1 MNASPCESFSAVI
14 GGYGEKPVRGLSLI
28 PHAVALW
35 PATIAGVAFGPV
47 VLLAVIL
54 PGLMLLM
61 VRERRLRAHA
71 LLAVILGA
79 VLAGPVARVHA
90 AELSLEEALRERNV
104 VTEVQVALREQP
116 SEPVKV
122 RAWDTATARATAKPT
137 VSTITVGIG
146 EKELPGDVRIVLT
159 WSGSTRGE
167 SPMGLAQGEVLSV
180 RGHAEKDG
188 STLFVEITEWERSE
202 VTNHEGEGISAHVGR
217 FLDGWR
223 EERKE
228 LVRGTSSFLPPNE
241 AALVLGMTLGDVTGL
256 EKDTKDAMATSG
268 LTHLVAA
275 SGANIAL
282 TYAFVTLPLL
292 AFGVRRKH
300 RVVAGAAGIAIY
312 VAAVGPEP
320 SLLRAALMAV
330 PLMIGRY
337 FGFRTPPVNALALT
351 VLGWCLLDPSLVG
364 EVGFVLSVGAT
375 WAILALSVPLA
386 NILQKVSGGR
396 ISRNLALVLAVPT
409 VAQAACTPVLLLLA
423 PEISVWAVPANIAAE
438 IVVAPA
444 TVIGFA
450 GILVAH
456 VWPPLGLPFFAVSGA
471 GAHVLVLIA
480 TVSAG
485 LPGAHIALP
494 AGASGALV
502 VSGVLV
508 LVGLTLWLRN
518 RREVRFALGFVAVVL
533 LIAGGARLASRDVGE
548 WDVVMC
554 DVGQGDAM
562 LVRAGRQTVLIDT
575 GPDPELLAHCLDRA
589 RVESVDLLV
598 VTHPHADH
606 DGGIPALEGQ
616 WSPKRAWVCPLDA
629 STGAKLPHTK
639 VETVLASRTETVG
652 SLSLEVLWPR
662 SAEEARALGAGEG
675 GGEESAL
682 NDCSISMRVEAPEW
696 SVLTLGDLEPDAQ
709 ERLARSGL
717 VKPVDLVKVAH
728 HGSRRQAPELY
739 EAAHAPLA
747 VVGVGENTFGHPHP
761 KTLAMFERQGAVLR
775 RTDEE
780 GMLVL
785 TRTDAGWTVRTK

>member
-1 MNASPCESFSAVI
+1 MSASASEGVNGCGVR
-14 GGYGEKPVRGLSLI
+14 PVRGLSLI
-28 PHAVALW
+28 PHAAVLW
-35 PATIAGVAFGPV
+35 PATMASVSLGPI
-47 VLLAVIL
+47 VLLAVVI
-54 PGLMLLM
+54 PALLLAL
-61 VRERRLRAHA
+61 VREKRLRAHA
-71 LLAVILGA
+71 LLAVLLGA
-79 VLAGPVARVHA
+79 AIAGPVARVHS
-90 AELSLEEALRERNV
+90 EHLSLDEALRERNV

-137 VSTITVGIG
+137 ASAIKVGMG

-167 SPMGLAQGEVLSV
+167 SPMRLAQGEVLSV

-330 PLMIGRY
+330 PLMVGRY
-337 FGFRTPPVNALALT
+337 AGFRTPPLNALALT
-351 VLGWCLLDPSLVG
+351 VLAWCVVDPALVG

-375 WAILALSVPLA
+375 SAILALSVPLA
-386 NILQKVSGGR
+386 EVIRQVSRER
-396 ISRNLALVLAVPT
+396 ISRNLALVVSVPT

-423 PEISVWAVPANIAAE
+423 PETSVWAVPANIAAE
-438 IVVAPA
+438 LVVAPA
-444 TVIGFA
+444 TVSGFA
-450 GILVAH
+450 GIIVAH
-456 VWPPLGLPFFAVSGA
+456 VWAPLGVPFFALAGA

-480 TVSAG
+480 QVSAA

-494 AGASGALV
+494 AGAGGALATA
-502 VSGVLV
+502 GVLIV
-508 LVGLTLWLRN
+508 VGLTLWLRT
-518 RREVRFALGFVAVVL
+518 RREVRWALVFLAV
-533 LIAGGARLASRDVGE
+533 IALFGGVSTLFPGDVE
-548 WDVVMC
+548 DWDVVMC

-562 LVRAGRQTVLIDT
+562 LVRAGGKTVLIDT
-575 GPDPELLAHCLDRA
+575 GPDPNMLARCLDRA
-589 RVESVDLLV
+589 GVGAIDLLV

-606 DGGIPALEGQ
+606 DGGIPALTG
-616 WSPKRAWVCPLDA
+616 KRTPRQAWVCPLDT
-629 STGAKLPHTK
+629 STKAKLPRTE
-639 VETVLASRTETVG
+639 VDTVLAPRAETVG
-652 SLSLEVLWPR
+652 GVSLTVLWPR
-662 SAEEARALGAGEG
+662 SADEARALGAGEG

-682 NDCSISMRVEAPEW
+682 NDCSISMLVKTPTW
-696 SVLTLGDLEPDAQ
+696 SALTLGDLEPHAQ
-709 ERLARSGL
+709 AVLAKSGA
-717 VKPVDLVKVAH
+717 VEAVELVKVAH

-747 VVGVGENTFGHPHP
+747 VVGVGENSFGHPHA

-775 RTDEE
+775 RTDEK

>member
-1 MNASPCESFSAVI
+1 M
-14 GGYGEKPVRGLSLI
+14 SLI
-28 PHAVALW
+28 PHAAVLW
-35 PATIAGVAFGPV
+35 PATIASVSLGPV
-47 VLLAVIL
+47 ALLAVVI
-54 PGLMLLM
+54 PALLLAL
-61 VRERRLRAHA
+61 VREKRLRGHA
-71 LLAVILGA
+71 LLAVLLGA
-79 VLAGPVARVHA
+79 AIAGPVARVHS
-90 AELSLEEALRERNV
+90 EHLSLDEALRERNV

-137 VSTITVGIG
+137 ASAIKVGMG

-167 SPMGLAQGEVLSV
+167 SPMRLAQGEVLSV

-202 VTNHEGEGISAHVGR
+202 VTNHEGEGISVHVGR

-330 PLMIGRY
+330 PLMVGRY
-337 FGFRTPPVNALALT
+337 AGFRTPPLNALALT
-351 VLGWCLLDPSLVG
+351 VLAWCVVDPALVG

-375 WAILALSVPLA
+375 SAILALSVPLA
-386 NILQKVSGGR
+386 EVIRQVSRER
-396 ISRNLALVLAVPT
+396 ISRNLALVVSVPT

-423 PEISVWAVPANIAAE
+423 PETSVWAVPANIAAE
-438 IVVAPA
+438 LVVAPA
-444 TVIGFA
+444 TVSGFA
-450 GILVAH
+450 GIIVAH
-456 VWPPLGLPFFAVSGA
+456 VWAPLGVPFFALAGA

-480 TVSAG
+480 QVSAA

-494 AGASGALV
+494 AGAGGALATA
-502 VSGVLV
+502 GVLIV
-508 LVGLTLWLRN
+508 VGLTLWLRT
-518 RREVRFALGFVAVVL
+518 RREVRWALVFLAV
-533 LIAGGARLASRDVGE
+533 IALFGGVSTLFPGDVE
-548 WDVVMC
+548 DWDVVMC

-562 LVRAGRQTVLIDT
+562 LVRAGGKTILIDT
-575 GPDPELLAHCLDRA
+575 GPEPAKLARCLERA

-606 DGGIPALEGQ
+606 DGGIPVLEGQ
-616 WSPKRAWVCPLDA
+616 WAPRRAWVCPLDA
-629 STGAKLPHTK
+629 STEAKLPHTK
-639 VETVLASRTETVG
+639 VETVLAPRTETVG

-696 SVLTLGDLEPDAQ
+696 SALTLGDLESDAQ
-709 ERLARSGL
+709 ARLAHSGA
-717 VKPVDLVKVAH
+717 VKPVEVVKVAH

-747 VVGVGENTFGHPHP
+747 VVGVGENSFGHPHP

-785 TRTDAGWTVRTK
+785 TRTYAGWTVRTK

>member
-1 MNASPCESFSAVI
+1 MNGCGVR
-14 GGYGEKPVRGLSLI
+14 PVRGLSLI
-28 PHAVALW
+28 PHAAVLW
-35 PATIAGVAFGPV
+35 PATIASVSLGPV
-47 VLLAVIL
+47 VLLAVVI
-54 PGLMLLM
+54 PALLLAL
-61 VRERRLRAHA
+61 VREKRLRAHA
-71 LLAVILGA
+71 LLAVVLGA
-79 VLAGPVARVHA
+79 AVAGPVARVHNDH
-90 AELSLEEALRERNV
+90 LSLDEALRERNV

-137 VSTITVGIG
+137 ASAIKVGMG

-167 SPMGLAQGEVLSV
+167 SPMRLAQGEVLSV

-330 PLMIGRY
+330 PLMVGRY
-337 FGFRTPPVNALALT
+337 AGFRTPPLNALALT
-351 VLGWCLLDPSLVG
+351 VLAWCVVDPALVG

-375 WAILALSVPLA
+375 SAILALSVPLA
-386 NILQKVSGGR
+386 EVIRQVSRER
-396 ISRNLALVLAVPT
+396 ISRNLALVVSVPT

-423 PEISVWAVPANIAAE
+423 PETSVWAVPANIAAE
-438 IVVAPA
+438 LVVAPA
-444 TVIGFA
+444 TVSGFA
-450 GILVAH
+450 GIIVAH
-456 VWPPLGLPFFAVSGA
+456 VWAPLGVPFFALAGA

-480 TVSAG
+480 QVSAA

-494 AGASGALV
+494 AGAGGALATA
-502 VSGVLV
+502 GVLIV
-508 LVGLTLWLRN
+508 VGLTLWLRT
-518 RREVRFALGFVAVVL
+518 RREVRWALVFLAVIALFGGVST
-533 LIAGGARLASRDVGE
+533 LIPGDVE
-548 WDVVMC
+548 DWDVVMC

-562 LVRAGRQTVLIDT
+562 LVRAGGKTVLIDT
-575 GPDPELLAHCLDRA
+575 GPDPNMLVRCLDRA
-589 RVESVDLLV
+589 GVGAIDLLV

-606 DGGIPALEGQ
+606 DGGIPALTG
-616 WSPKRAWVCPLDA
+616 KRTPRQAWVCPLDT
-629 STGAKLPHTK
+629 STKAKLPRTE
-639 VETVLASRTETVG
+639 VDTVLAPRAETVG
-652 SLSLEVLWPR
+652 GVSLTVLWPR
-662 SAEEARALGAGEG
+662 SADEARALGAGEG

-682 NDCSISMRVEAPEW
+682 NDCSISMLVKTPTW
-696 SVLTLGDLEPDAQ
+696 SALTLGDLEPHAQ
-709 ERLARSGL
+709 AVLAKSGA
-717 VKPVDLVKVAH
+717 VEAVELVKVAH

-747 VVGVGENTFGHPHP
+747 VVGVGENSFGHPHP

-785 TRTDAGWTVRTK
+785 TRTDVSWTVRTK

>member
-1 MNASPCESFSAVI
+1 M
-14 GGYGEKPVRGLSLI
+14 SLI
-28 PHAVALW
+28 PHAAVLW
-35 PATIAGVAFGPV
+35 PATIASVSLGPV
-47 VLLAVIL
+47 VLLAVVI
-54 PGLMLLM
+54 PAFLLAL
-61 VRERRLRAHA
+61 VREKRLRAHA
-71 LLAVILGA
+71 LLAVLLGA
-79 VLAGPVARVHA
+79 AIAGPVARVHS
-90 AELSLEEALRERNV
+90 EHLSLDEALRERNV

-122 RAWDTATARATAKPT
+122 RAWDTATARATAKLT
-137 VSTITVGIG
+137 ASAIKVGMG

-167 SPMGLAQGEVLSV
+167 SPMRLAQGEVLSV

-292 AFGVRRKH
+292 AVGVRRKA
-300 RVVAGAAGIAIY
+300 RVLAGAAGIAVY

-337 FGFRTPPVNALALT
+337 AGFRTPPLNALALT
-351 VLGWCLLDPSLVG
+351 VLAWCVVDPALVG
-364 EVGFVLSVGAT
+364 EMGFVLSVGAT
-375 WAILALSVPLA
+375 AAILALSVPLA
-386 NILQKVSGGR
+386 EVIRQVSRER
-396 ISRNLALVLAVPT
+396 ISRNLALVVSVPT

-423 PEISVWAVPANIAAE
+423 PETSVWAVPANIAAE
-438 IVVAPA
+438 LVVAPA
-444 TVIGFA
+444 TVSGFV
-450 GILVAH
+450 GIIVAH
-456 VWPPLGLPFFAVSGA
+456 VWAPLGVPFFALAGA

-480 TVSAG
+480 QVSAA

-494 AGASGALV
+494 AGAGGAL
-502 VSGVLV
+502 STAGVLIV
-508 LVGLTLWLRN
+508 VGLTLWLRT
-518 RREVRFALGFVAVVL
+518 RREVRWALAFLAVIALFGGVST
-533 LIAGGARLASRDVGE
+533 LIPGDVE
-548 WDVVMC
+548 DWDVVMC

-562 LVRAGRQTVLIDT
+562 LVRAGEKTVLIDT
-575 GPDPELLAHCLDRA
+575 GPDPNMLARCLDRA
-589 RVESVDLLV
+589 GVGAIDLLV

-606 DGGIPALEGQ
+606 DGGIPALTGERTPRQ
-616 WSPKRAWVCPLDA
+616 AWVCPLD
-629 STGAKLPHTK
+629 TTTKAKLPRTE
-639 VETVLASRTETVG
+639 VDTVLAPRAETVG
-652 SLSLEVLWPR
+652 GVSLTVLWPR

-696 SVLTLGDLEPDAQ
+696 SALTLGDLEPDAQ
-709 ERLARSGL
+709 ARLAHSGA
-717 VKPVDLVKVAH
+717 VKPVEVVKVAH

-747 VVGVGENTFGHPHP
+747 VVGVGENSFGHPHP
-761 KTLAMFERQGAVLR
+761 KTLAMFERQGTVLR

>member
-1 MNASPCESFSAVI
+1 M
-14 GGYGEKPVRGLSLI
+14 SLI
-28 PHAVALW
+28 PHAAVLW
-35 PATIAGVAFGPV
+35 PATIASVSLGPV
-47 VLLAVIL
+47 VLLAVVI
-54 PGLMLLM
+54 PAFLLAL
-61 VRERRLRAHA
+61 VREKRLRAHA
-71 LLAVILGA
+71 LLAVLLGA
-79 VLAGPVARVHA
+79 AIAGPVARVHS
-90 AELSLEEALRERNV
+90 EHLSLDEALRERNV

-122 RAWDTATARATAKPT
+122 RAWDTATARATAKLT
-137 VSTITVGIG
+137 ASAIKVGMG

-167 SPMGLAQGEVLSV
+167 SPMRLAQGEVLSV

-292 AFGVRRKH
+292 AVGVRRKA
-300 RVVAGAAGIAIY
+300 RVLAGAAGIAVY

-337 FGFRTPPVNALALT
+337 AGFRTPPLNALALT
-351 VLGWCLLDPSLVG
+351 VLAWCVVDPALVG
-364 EVGFVLSVGAT
+364 EMGFVLSVGAT
-375 WAILALSVPLA
+375 AAILALSVPLA
-386 NILQKVSGGR
+386 EVIRQVSRER
-396 ISRNLALVLAVPT
+396 ISRNLALVVSVPT

-423 PEISVWAVPANIAAE
+423 PETSVWAVPANIAAE
-438 IVVAPA
+438 LVVAPA
-444 TVIGFA
+444 TVSGFV
-450 GILVAH
+450 GIIVAH
-456 VWPPLGLPFFAVSGA
+456 VWAPLGVPFFALAGA

-480 TVSAG
+480 QVSAA

-494 AGASGALV
+494 AGAGGAL
-502 VSGVLV
+502 STAGVLIV
-508 LVGLTLWLRN
+508 VGLTLWLRT
-518 RREVRFALGFVAVVL
+518 RREVRWALAFLAVIALFGGVST
-533 LIAGGARLASRDVGE
+533 LIPGDVE
-548 WDVVMC
+548 DWDVVMC

-562 LVRAGRQTVLIDT
+562 LVRAGGKTVLIDT
-575 GPDPELLAHCLDRA
+575 GPDPNMLARCLDRA
-589 RVESVDLLV
+589 GVGAIDLLV

-606 DGGIPALEGQ
+606 DGGIPALTGERTPRQ
-616 WSPKRAWVCPLDA
+616 AWVCPLD
-629 STGAKLPHTK
+629 TTTKAKLPRTE
-639 VETVLASRTETVG
+639 VDTVLAPRAETVG
-652 SLSLEVLWPR
+652 GVSLTVLWPR

-696 SVLTLGDLEPDAQ
+696 SALTLGDLEPDAQ
-709 ERLARSGL
+709 ARLAHSGAL
-717 VKPVDLVKVAH
+717 KPVEVVKVAH

-747 VVGVGENTFGHPHP
+747 IVGVGENSFGHPHP
-761 KTLAMFERQGAVLR
+761 KTLAMFERQGTVLR

>member
-1 MNASPCESFSAVI
+1 MSASVSEGVNGCGVR
-14 GGYGEKPVRGLSLI
+14 PVRGLSLI
-28 PHAVALW
+28 PHVAVLW
-35 PATIAGVAFGPV
+35 PATIASVSLGPV
-47 VLLAVIL
+47 VLLAVVI
-54 PGLMLLM
+54 PALLLAL
-61 VRERRLRAHA
+61 VREKRLRAHA
-71 LLAVILGA
+71 LLAVLLGA
-79 VLAGPVARVHA
+79 AIAGPVARVHS
-90 AELSLEEALRERNV
+90 EHMSLDEALRERDV
-104 VTEVQVALREQP
+104 VSEAVVALREPPSQP
-116 SEPVKV
+116 VQDA
-122 RAWDTATARATAKPT
+122 AWDTATARATAKPT
-137 VSTITVGIG
+137 ASTIKVGMG

-167 SPMGLAQGEVLSV
+167 SPMRLAQGEVLSV
-180 RGHAEKDG
+180 RGHAEKNG

-312 VAAVGPEP
+312 VAVVGPEP

-330 PLMIGRY
+330 PLMVGRY

-351 VLGWCLLDPSLVG
+351 VLGWCLLDPALVG

-386 NILQKVSGGR
+386 NILQQVSGGR
-396 ISRNLALVLAVPT
+396 ITRNLALVLAVPT

-423 PEISVWAVPANIAAE
+423 PETSVWAVPANIAAE
-438 IVVAPA
+438 LVVAPA
-444 TVIGFA
+444 TVSGFV
-450 GILVAH
+450 GIILAH
-456 VWPPLGLPFFAVSGA
+456 VWAPLGVPFFALAGA

-480 TVSAG
+480 QVSAA

-494 AGASGALV
+494 AGAGGALATA
-502 VSGVLV
+502 GVLII
-508 LVGLTLWLRN
+508 VGLTLWLRT
-518 RREVRFALGFVAVVL
+518 RREVRWALVFLAVIALFGGVST
-533 LIAGGARLASRDVGE
+533 LIPGDVE
-548 WDVVMC
+548 DWDVVMC

-562 LVRAGRQTVLIDT
+562 LVRTGGHTVLIDT
-575 GPDPELLAHCLDRA
+575 GPEPAKLARCLERA

-616 WSPKRAWVCPLDA
+616 WAPKRAWVCPLDA

-639 VETVLASRTETVG
+639 VETVLAPRTETVG

-682 NDCSISMRVEAPEW
+682 NDCSISMLVKTPTW
-696 SVLTLGDLEPDAQ
+696 SALTLGDLEPHAQ
-709 ERLARSGL
+709 AVLAKSGA
-717 VKPVDLVKVAH
+717 VEAVELVKVAH
-728 HGSRRQAPELY
+728 HGSRRQEPALY
-739 EAAHAPLA
+739 DAAHASIA
-747 VVGVGENTFGHPHP
+747 VIGVGANTFGHPHQR
-761 KTLAMFERQGAVLR
+761 TLSLLAERGMAVR
-775 RTDEE
+775 RTDDD
-780 GMLVL
+780 GMVVMK
-785 TRTDAGWTVRTK
+785 RAGDGWLVRTLR